1 MNHKNNYSSSDLSRW
16 DKSDHIFWVVGIRA
30 FIQHPTRK
38 PKKNFFFT
46 CEQKCHFLKFC
57 MLILLLDFERSPIT
71 EKLSFAV
78 MKNISKYWCSPDYS
92 YLNSKYF
99 PPLWHSESFFQL
111 MNVWSKRNLAR
122 TIILP
127 LLYYFFVRIFEEE
140 PFNSSVDIIDKNDN

>member
-1 MNHKNNYSSSDLSRW
+1 MENVDWRKTFYIFSIIAPNIRTLKNGWFRI
-16 DKSDHIFWVVGIRA
+16 KR
-30 FIQHPTRK
+30 
-38 PKKNFFFT
+38 FFFYF
-46 CEQKCHFLKFC
+46 CKQKCHFLKFC